1 MPLTRIEVCR
11 KRNPDEVQHML
22 QSVYEAQIEA
32 FKVPDTDRQLRYF
45 ELPSDHFFIPPG
57 RTQDFTIVVVELF
70 PGRSADAK
78 REFYKSVVAKFGELG
93 IAPSDVFITLI
104 ESGREN
110 WSLAN
115 GVAASD
121 L

>member
-1 MPLTRIEVCR
+1 
-11 KRNPDEVQHML
+11 ML

-45 ELPSDHFFIPPG
+45 ELPSDRFFIPPG
-57 RTQDFTIVVVELF
+57 RTQDFTLVVVELF
-70 PGRSADAK
+70 PGRSVDAK
-78 REFYKSVVAKFGELG
+78 REFYKSIVAKFGEIG
-93 IAPSDVFITLI
+93 IASSDVFVTLV

-115 GVAASD
+115 GVIASD

>member
-11 KRNPDEVQHML
+11 ERQPTEIQHML

-32 FKVPDTDRQLRYF
+32 FKVPDSDRQLRYF
-45 ELPSDHFFIPPG
+45 ELPPERFFTPPD
-57 RTQDFTIVVVELF
+57 RTENFTLVVVELF

-78 REFYKSVVAKFGELG
+78 RAFYKSVVAKFGEIG
-93 IAPSDVFITLI
+93 IAPSDVFISLV
-104 ESGREN
+104 ESGKEN
-110 WSLAN
+110 WSLAD
-115 GVAASD
+115 GVAACD